1 MQLLRNRSLLTA
13 QACICML
20 SFFLVSPAASAQTNG
35 AAKADSAQTAPPAY
49 DVMTIKPNNSGS
61 GGTSYGGHD
70 DSFMAQNLSLKMLL
84 QYTYDLNEDSIVG
97 IPSQLDSKRFD
108 IKAKLSDP
116 DLDALKKLSEKQGRL
131 MLLPLL
137 AERFQL
143 KTHMET
149 RPGSIYELVV
159 AKGGPKF
166 KPSADQTS
174 RANGSLGTSSNGKSS
189 KITANCMPIASL
201 AKVLTDQIHQPVVDK
216 TALAGNY
223 DLTLQWTPDDRPAST
238 DDNAPP
244 SIYTAVQEQL
254 GLKLQ
259 SAKAPVEVMVVD
271 HAAMPSDN

>member
-1 MQLLRNRSLLTA
+1 MKHLLLATL
-13 QACICML
+13 ACIPAITI
-20 SFFLVSPAASAQTNG
+20 SSAQTVAVPAAASAE
-35 AAKADSAQTAPPAY
+35 ATAPAY

-61 GGTSYGGHD
+61 GGTSYGGHG

-84 QYTYDLNEDSIVG
+84 QYAYDLNEDSIVG

-108 IKAKLSDP
+108 IKAKISDP
-116 DLDALKKLSEKQGRL
+116 SLDALKNLSEKQGRL
-131 MLLPLL
+131 MVLPLL
-137 AERFQL
+137 TERFQL

-149 RPGSIYELVV
+149 RLGPVYELVV

-174 RANGSLGTSSNGKSS
+174 RANGSMGTSSNGKSS
-189 KITANCMPIASL
+189 KITANCMPIAVL
-201 AKVLTDQIHQPVVDK
+201 AKVLTDQIHRLVIDK
-216 TALAGNY
+216 TGLTGNY
-223 DLTLQWTPDDRPAST
+223 DLTLQWMPDDSPAST

-259 SAKAPVEVMVVD
+259 PAKAPVEVLVVD
-271 HAAMPSDN
+271 HAAMPTEN